1 MSSKGLVVVLL
12 STVFIFTGCTTTQK
26 GAAAGAVVGGGLG
39 AIIGHQSGKTGAGAA
54 IGAAVGGIGG
64 AIVGEKLD
72 NKFCP
77 ICGRRFTNS
86 VQYCPYDGTALEMI
100 DK

>member
-1 MSSKGLVVVLL
+1 MNSRSLVFVVLSVIL
-12 STVFIFTGCTTTQK
+12 VFSGCTTTQK
-26 GAAAGAVVGGGLG
+26 GAATGAVVGGGLG

-54 IGAAVGGIGG
+54 VGAAVGGIGG
-64 AIVGEKLD
+64 AIVGEQLD

-77 ICGRRFTNS
+77 TCGRRFTGS
-86 VQYCPYDGTALEMI
+86 VQYCPYDGTTLKNI